1 MHDAPALAEA
11 SKAHDARFP
20 GDALPQL
27 EAGAALSFARQYNES
42 RAMLSEAIRR
52 RPNWSAPRVELGLML
67 MQQGDEQAAF
77 TELTRAVALDPFNTR
92 AVNQH
97 KLAQQLLA
105 YEVIRTKHFVI
116 KYRAGIDQVL
126 ARDIAREVEALSDE
140 VTAAFQHRPANP
152 TIIEL
157 LPDASAFAVRITGIP
172 ELWTIAACTGDVVA
186 MAPPREGAGLKG
198 RFDWYTVLRH
208 EYTHTV
214 TLDQTANRIPHWL
227 TEACAVSQEPPGR
240 DYDTARLL
248 AHSLHENELFDL
260 KSINWAFVRPR
271 RPNDRQLA
279 YAQAAWM
286 LEFLVESHGREALI
300 RLLRLCKENPDVQET
315 LQRATGRTPADFMTA
330 FRQWAA
336 QRVLAWGLGPTPAD
350 PLLHAAIKAGRL
362 PDGQLAELLRK
373 HPGQPDL
380 LRLRAEALLDGT
392 DPAAARAAVLEHQ
405 KARPVDPWSHK
416 ALVQLG
422 DRAGDLEPVI
432 DSLRELDRGAGA
444 SGAYANQIADLHRAK
459 GRLDL
464 AADALRR
471 ALHREP
477 FHAGYREQIAAIE
490 LQRGDAQAALFHLQA
505 LPLLEPKRALHHL
518 RIAALSK
525 RLGQDAQADAAARR
539 AIELDAGLQSQA
551 RAFLMN

>member
-1 MHDAPALAEA
+1 
-11 SKAHDARFP
+11 
-20 GDALPQL
+20 
-27 EAGAALSFARQYNES
+27 
-42 RAMLSEAIRR
+42 
-52 RPNWSAPRVELGLML
+52 
-67 MQQGDEQAAF
+67 
-77 TELTRAVALDPFNTR
+77 
-92 AVNQH
+92 
-97 KLAQQLLA
+97 
-105 YEVIRTKHFVI
+105 
-116 KYRAGIDQVL
+116 
-126 ARDIAREVEALSDE
+126 
-140 VTAAFQHRPANP
+140 
-152 TIIEL
+152 
-157 LPDASAFAVRITGIP
+157 
-172 ELWTIAACTGDVVA
+172 
-186 MAPPREGAGLKG
+186 
-198 RFDWYTVLRH
+198 
-208 EYTHTV
+208 
-214 TLDQTANRIPHWL
+214 
-227 TEACAVSQEPPGR
+227 
-240 DYDTARLL
+240 
-248 AHSLHENELFDL
+248 
-260 KSINWAFVRPR
+260 
-271 RPNDRQLA
+271 
-279 YAQAAWM
+279 M

-362 PDGQLAELLRK
+362 PEEQLAELLRK

-380 LRLRAEALLDGT
+380 LRLRAEALLAGA

-416 ALVQLG
+416 ALVQLA

-464 AADALRR
+464 ASDALRR